1 MESEKTSGG
10 DKYSKLAGNTIIFA
24 ISSFSSKLLTL
35 IVQPFLTYAM
45 AEISDLGLSKILSQY
60 ANLLIPFVSMGMSNA
75 IIRFGLDKGNSEKQ
89 VFTNGL
95 LTILGGFGILVLC
108 WPVAQFLPDMAQYG
122 LLIYIYV
129 LMSCLRTLCT
139 QFVRSRQWNKLVA
152 VDGVLCTVATM
163 AFYVLYLVG
172 FKWGANGYLLAII
185 SGDLVSVLF
194 LMFTG
199 RLWDFIELKGIN
211 KTLWKQMLHFS
222 LPMIPAQISFWIINA
237 SDLFFVR
244 EMCDGLDGHSGDAWS
259 GLLSTGYFLPTI
271 LTTLG
276 LIFYDAWQLSA
287 VTEEEGRAKF
297 FTQIFRT
304 YSSVLFCCAAG
315 IIWLC
320 RPVMHVMKS
329 NYYYAWHFVPFLVL
343 ASTCSCFNQFMNS
356 VFKVITAAMGVDS
369 GKATYYTT
377 FNCSGAY
384 GVAKETYHCAGK
396 KAHGVQNLAE
406 ALRNSCNIYFIQL
419 GQRLG
424 SSAFYDYFDA
434 FGFTERT
441 GVDLPNETGMM
452 KYYTKSQLGEVELSS
467 SAFGQAMAVTPL
479 QVCTAVSAAV
489 NGGYLVTPHVVD
501 KITDQNGNVVEE
513 IGANVRRQVIS
524 KSASETIRQIMEYEV
539 GDGTTT
545 GGGSNAYVAGYR
557 IGGKSGTSEQLNMER
572 RADGDYKKVAS
583 FAAVLPAND
592 PEILV
597 YVMLDD
603 PNNAHTDYS
612 SILAAPVVGN
622 IISEI
627 APYLGI
633 ATDGIDR
640 SQNTVKVPNLVGKEW
655 SNAQVSLNTKGLKHQ
670 LVESE
675 SDQTAAVVTYQ
686 YPHAGATVASGTTI
700 YLYTDTYSGSHTE
713 VPDVSGKSADFARQ
727 MLTAAGLNCQVAG
740 DSAGTVQSQSEAAG
754 SSVQKGTVVT
764 ITCG

>member
-1 MESEKTSGG
+1 MENEKKTG
-10 DKYSKLAGNTIIFA
+10 DKYSKLAGNTLIFA

-108 WPVAQFLPDMAQYG
+108 WPVTQFLPDMAQYG

-139 QFVRSRQWNKLVA
+139 QFVRSRQWNKLVE
-152 VDGVLCTVATM
+152 VDGVLCTVTTM

-185 SGDLVSVLF
+185 SGDLTSVLF
-194 LMFTG
+194 LLFTG
-199 RLWDFIELKGIN
+199 KLWNYVELKGVN
-211 KTLWKQMLHFS
+211 KKLWRQMLNFS

-244 EMCDGLDGHSGDAWS
+244 EMCEGLDGRTGNAWS

-287 VTEEEGRAKF
+287 VTEEEGRARF

-356 VFKVITAAMGVDS
+356 VYVVTKKSQRSMVTMMAGAISNCIMNYFFIKLWGPVG
-369 GKATYYTT
+369 ATY
-377 FNCSGAY
+377 
-384 GVAKETYHCAGK
+384 
-396 KAHGVQNLAE
+396 
-406 ALRNSCNIYFIQL
+406 
-419 GQRLG
+419 
-424 SSAFYDYFDA
+424 
-434 FGFTERT
+434 
-441 GVDLPNETGMM
+441 
-452 KYYTKSQLGEVELSS
+452 
-467 SAFGQAMAVTPL
+467 
-479 QVCTAVSAAV
+479 
-489 NGGYLVTPHVVD
+489 
-501 KITDQNGNVVEE
+501 
-513 IGANVRRQVIS
+513 
-524 KSASETIRQIMEYEV
+524 
-539 GDGTTT
+539 
-545 GGGSNAYVAGYR
+545 
-557 IGGKSGTSEQLNMER
+557 
-572 RADGDYKKVAS
+572 AS
-583 FAAVLPAND
+583 FLGLALVFTLRAVDARRMIGMHVHPVRVLANAAVLVFEAFVLLAEP
-592 PEILV
+592 PLYGLWTGLITLVIILYNFAGV
-597 YVMLDD
+597 WAMARVLL
-603 PNNAHTDYS
+603 PR
-612 SILAAPVVGN
+612 L
-622 IISEI
+622 
-627 APYLGI
+627 LGRRGK
-633 ATDGIDR
+633 A
-640 SQNTVKVPNLVGKEW
+640 LV
-655 SNAQVSLNTKGLKHQ
+655 
-670 LVESE
+670 
-675 SDQTAAVVTYQ
+675 AAVDGWLK
-686 YPHAGATVASGTTI
+686 PKKA
-700 YLYTDTYSGSHTE
+700 
-713 VPDVSGKSADFARQ
+713 
-727 MLTAAGLNCQVAG
+727 
-740 DSAGTVQSQSEAAG
+740 
-754 SSVQKGTVVT
+754 
-764 ITCG
+764 